1 MAENKQYMT
10 QDQDNGKVM
19 ISEDVIHT
27 IIESAVT
34 EVDGM
39 AGLTE
44 SKKTRGKS
52 IRVNISENNEVSIDC
67 SILVAFGRSVVDV
80 SANAQEVIANAV
92 ESTAGVNVSAV
103 NVFVCGIVHQ

>member
-1 MAENKQYMT
+1 MADNKQYIT
-10 QDQDNGKVM
+10 QNQDNGKVM

-27 IIESAVT
+27 IIESAVA
-34 EVDGM
+34 EVEGM
-39 AGLTE
+39 AGLTD

-52 IRVNISENNEVSIDC
+52 IRVSFTENNEISIDC
-67 SILVAFGRSVVDV
+67 SILVSYGRSVMDV
-80 SANAQEVIANAV
+80 SASAQEVISNAV